1 MRLSLAWSTGV
12 FAQFSLSSI
21 KQMDVFKALFW
32 IGILVLLASHVPM
45 LTGGMRTHAI
55 VALSGTAAVFVG
67 SKLGREF
74 LGLA

>member
-1 MRLSLAWSTGV
+1 
-12 FAQFSLSSI
+12 
-21 KQMDVFKALFW
+21 MDLYKALFW
-32 IGILVLLASHVPM
+32 TGIVILIASHVPM
-45 LTGGMRTHAI
+45 LTGGMRTHAL

>member
-1 MRLSLAWSTGV
+1 
-12 FAQFSLSSI
+12 
-21 KQMDVFKALFW
+21 MDVYKALFW
-32 IGILVLLASHVPM
+32 IGIAVLIGSHVGM
-45 LTGGMRTHAI
+45 LGGGMRTHAL

>member
-1 MRLSLAWSTGV
+1 
-12 FAQFSLSSI
+12 
-21 KQMDVFKALFW
+21 MDAFKALFW
-32 IGILVLLASHVPM
+32 IGILILIASHIPM

-67 SKLGREF
+67 SKIGREF

>member
-1 MRLSLAWSTGV
+1 MPLSLAWSTGV
-12 FAQFSLSSI
+12 FALFSLSSI
-21 KQMDVFKALFW
+21 KDMDTFTILFW
-32 IGILVLLASHVPM
+32 VGILVLLASHVPM

-67 SKLGREF
+67 SKIGREV

>member
-1 MRLSLAWSTGV
+1 
-12 FAQFSLSSI
+12 
-21 KQMDVFKALFW
+21 MDAFKALFW
-32 IGILVLLASHVPM
+32 VGIIVLVASHVTM

>member
-1 MRLSLAWSTGV
+1 
-12 FAQFSLSSI
+12 
-21 KQMDVFKALFW
+21 MDIFKGLFW
-32 IGILVLLASHVPM
+32 IGILVLIASHVPM
-45 LTGGMRTHAI
+45 LAGGMRTHAL

>member
-1 MRLSLAWSTGV
+1 
-12 FAQFSLSSI
+12 
-21 KQMDVFKALFW
+21 MDGFTVLFW

-67 SKLGREF
+67 SKIGREV